1 VTPGIATEGLGKR
14 FGSVWA
20 LRDCS
25 ITVPSGAVAG
35 LVGGNG
41 AGKTTLLRA
50 LAGLARP
57 SAGRATVAG
66 TAPADDPTFLE
77 KIGYLAQDVPLYR
90 RWTAEDH
97 LAMAAHLN
105 SRWDDAAARDR
116 LLGLR
121 IPLDRRVESLSGGM
135 RAQVALAVALGKR
148 PEVLLLDEPLAAL
161 DPFARH
167 EFMGSLAGA
176 IADHPVT
183 VLLSSHLL
191 PDLERVCD
199 HLVLLDRAETVLCG
213 AIDDLVDAHR
223 VVTAPASARDVLE
236 LDHFVVS
243 CQDGRREINALVRV
257 DGPVVDPRWRVDAAG
272 LEEIVLAY
280 LGRSAP
286 DAPLPRLAGVG
297 R

>member
-1 VTPGIATEGLGKR
+1 VT
-14 FGSVWA
+14 
-20 LRDCS
+20 
-25 ITVPSGAVAG
+25 G

-57 SAGRATVAG
+57 TTGRATVAG
-66 TAPADDPTFLE
+66 REPADDESFLASV
-77 KIGYLAQDVPLYR
+77 GYLAQEVPLYR

-97 LAMAAHLN
+97 LAMGAHLN
-105 SRWDDAAARDR
+105 GRWDDAVARDR
-116 LLGLR
+116 LLALG

-135 RAQVALAVALGKR
+135 RAQLALALALGKR

-167 EFMGSLAGA
+167 EFMGSLVGA

-199 HLVLLDRAETVLCG
+199 HLVLLDRAETVLCDT
-213 AIDDLVDAHR
+213 IDDLVAAHR
-223 VVTAPASARDVLE
+223 VVTAPATARDVLE
-236 LDHFVVS
+236 RDHVVVS
-243 CQDGRREINALVRV
+243 CQEGRREISALVRV
-257 DGPVVDPRWRVDAAG
+257 DGPVVDPRWRIDPAG

-280 LGRSAP
+280 LGRGAS

>member
-1 VTPGIATEGLGKR
+1 VTPGIETEGLGKR

-25 ITVPSGAVAG
+25 ITVPTGAVAG

-57 SAGRATVAG
+57 SAGRASVAG
-66 TAPADDPTFLE
+66 TAPSDDPRFLE
-77 KIGYLAQDVPLYR
+77 KIGYLAQEVPLYR

-105 SRWDDAAARDR
+105 PGWDDAIARDR
-116 LLGLR
+116 LVGLR

-135 RAQVALAVALGKR
+135 RAQLALALALGKR

-167 EFMGSLAGA
+167 EFMATLAGA

-199 HLVLLDRAETVLCG
+199 HLVLLDRSETVLCD
-213 AIDDLVDAHR
+213 AIDDLVAAHR
-223 VVTAPASARDVLE
+223 VVTVPAECVGVLE
-236 LDHFVVS
+236 REHTVVS
-243 CQDGRREINALVRV
+243 RQGDAGEVSAVICTG
-257 DGPVVDPRWRVDAAG
+257 GPIVDPRWRVEDVA

-280 LGRSAP
+280 LGRSATGP
-286 DAPLPRLAGVG
+286 QLAAVAT
-297 R
+297 

>member
-1 VTPGIATEGLGKR
+1 MTPGIETEGLGKR

-20 LRDCS
+20 LHDCS
-25 ITVPSGAVAG
+25 ITVPAGAVAG

-57 SAGRATVAG
+57 SAGRASVAG
-66 TAPADDPTFLE
+66 MAPADAPTFLAG
-77 KIGYLAQDVPLYR
+77 IGYLAQEVPLYR

-97 LAMAAHLN
+97 LAMGAHLN
-105 SRWDDAAARDR
+105 ARWDDASARDR

-135 RAQVALAVALGKR
+135 RAQLALALALAKR
-148 PEVLLLDEPLAAL
+148 PEALLLDEPLAAL

-167 EFMGSLAGA
+167 EFMGSLVGA

-199 HLVLLDRAETVLCG
+199 HLVILSEAHAQLAG
-213 AIDDLVDAHR
+213 AIDEILAGHR
-223 VVTAPASARDVLE
+223 LLTGPRCDPAAIARVHQVIRATHTERQTSL
-236 LDHFVVS
+236 
-243 CQDGRREINALVRV
+243 LVRADCHVFDACWEVHEV
-257 DGPVVDPRWRVDAAG
+257 D

-280 LGRSAP
+280 LGYDHARVREAV
-286 DAPLPRLAGVG
+286 AG
-297 R
+297 